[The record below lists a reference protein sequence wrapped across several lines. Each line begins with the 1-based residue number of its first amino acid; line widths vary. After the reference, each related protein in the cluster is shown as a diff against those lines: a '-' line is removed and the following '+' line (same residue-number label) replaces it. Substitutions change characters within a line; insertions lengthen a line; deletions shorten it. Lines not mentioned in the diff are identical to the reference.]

1 MCLGSQTG
9 RQTLKNPKKML
20 KSRRRF
26 ESMPQDVD
34 DELSFE
40 EKLLFFTS
48 MNAEQIIKK
57 IGILKNNIYC
67 AAFNYAGKIS
77 WPSYA
82 R

>member
-1 MCLGSQTG
+1 
-9 RQTLKNPKKML
+9 
-20 KSRRRF
+20 
-26 ESMPQDVD
+26 MPQDVD
-34 DELSFE
+34 DVLSFE

-67 AAFNYAGKIS
+67 VAFNYAGKIS